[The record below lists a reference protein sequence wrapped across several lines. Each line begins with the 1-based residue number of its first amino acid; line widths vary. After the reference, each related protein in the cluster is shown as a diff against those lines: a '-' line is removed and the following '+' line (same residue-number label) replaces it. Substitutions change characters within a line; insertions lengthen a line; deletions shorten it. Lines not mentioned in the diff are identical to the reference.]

1 CSAVPSDKPQR
12 QRENSRARQEAAIA
26 AAAQQK
32 RRTRIILGVVAAL
45 ALGGAA
51 VFAMQGGDDGGT
63 TTEATDTATSTTV
76 KGATTTTLLAGDPET
91 CPPAEGTTERFLS
104 FSKAPK
110 MCIDEDKTYTAL
122 LKTDL
127 GDIEIALRTKD
138 APKTVNNFVFLARN
152 KFYDGVVF
160 HRVVTDFMDQTGDPE
175 GTGRGGPGY
184 KFDDEVPSGYTY
196 KAGDVAMANSGPN
209 TNGSQ
214 FFLVASDNGAKALTA
229 SYSPFGTVTKGIDVV
244 TAINNDGS
252 PDQAGTPKVLHK
264 ITSVT
269 ITEE

>member
-1 CSAVPSDKPQR
+1 MPSEKRQR

-26 AAAQQK
+26 AAAQAK
-32 RRTRIILGVVAAL
+32 RRTRVILVVL
-45 ALGGAA
+45 AVAVFGGAIA
-51 VFAMQGGDDGGT
+51 FAMAGGDDDGGKKS
-63 TTEATDTATSTTV
+63 ASTSTTR
-76 KGATTTTLLAGDPET
+76 KGATTTTLPQGDPET
-91 CPPAEGTTERFLS
+91 CPPAEGTAERFVS
-104 FSKAPK
+104 FPKAPK
-110 MCIDEDKTYTAL
+110 MCIDESKTYTAL
-122 LKTDL
+122 VKTDV
-127 GDIEIALRTKD
+127 GDITIALRAKD

-152 KFYDGVVF
+152 KFYDGIVF

-184 KFDDEVPSGYTY
+184 QFDDEVPDGYTY
-196 KAGDVAMANSGPN
+196 KAGDVAMANSGPD

-229 SYSPFGTVTKGIDVV
+229 SYSPFGTVTKGMDVV

-252 PDQAGTPKVLHK
+252 PDQAGTPKVQHK
-264 ITSVT
+264 IVSVT

>member
-1 CSAVPSDKPQR
+1 MIAGGVVVLMLVVTV
-12 QRENSRARQEAAIA
+12 AIA
-26 AAAQQK
+26 
-32 RRTRIILGVVAAL
+32 
-45 ALGGAA
+45 
-51 VFAMQGGDDGGT
+51 MSGGDD
-63 TTEATDTATSTTV
+63 DDSKTA
-76 KGATTTTLLAGDPET
+76 ATTTTTAKGVTTTTLVQGDPES
-91 CPPAEGTTERFLS
+91 CPPADGTAARFVS
-104 FSKAPK
+104 FAKAPK

-122 LKTDL
+122 VKTDV
-127 GDIEIALRTKD
+127 GDITIELRTKD

-152 KFYDGVVF
+152 QFFDGIVF

-184 KFDDEVPSGYTY
+184 KFDDEIPSGYSY
-196 KAGDVAMANSGPN
+196 KKGDVAMANSGPN

-214 FFLVASDNGAKALTA
+214 FFLIASDNGAKALTP
-229 SYSPFGTVTKGIDVV
+229 SYSPFGTVTKGMDVV

-264 ITSVT
+264 IVSVT

>member
-1 CSAVPSDKPQR
+1 MPSEKRQR
-12 QRENSRARQEAAIA
+12 QRENSRARQEAAA
-26 AAAQQK
+26 AAAAK
-32 RRTRIILGVVAAL
+32 SKLRFRLVAGVVL
-45 ALGGAA
+45 AVLIVGTLVIAS
-51 VFAMQGGDDGGT
+51 MGGDDDGVETNASGT
-63 TTEATDTATSTTV
+63 TVTTE
-76 KGATTTTLLAGDPET
+76 KGATTTTLLAGDPES
-91 CPPAEGTTERFLS
+91 CPPAEGTSERFLT
-104 FSKAPK
+104 FEKPPK
-110 MCIDEDKTYTAL
+110 MCIDEAKTYTAL
-122 LKTDL
+122 VKTDV
-127 GDIEIALRTKD
+127 GDITIALRAKE

-184 KFDDEVPSGYTY
+184 KFEDEVPDGYTY
-196 KAGDVAMANSGPN
+196 KAGDVAMANSGPD

-214 FFLVASDNGAKALTA
+214 FFLVASDNGAKALTP
-229 SYSPFGTVTKGIDVV
+229 SYSPFGTVTKGMDVV

-264 ITSVT
+264 IISVT

>member
-1 CSAVPSDKPQR
+1 MVVLGGL
-12 QRENSRARQEAAIA
+12 AAIA
-26 AAAQQK
+26 M
-32 RRTRIILGVVAAL
+32 TGS
-45 ALGGAA
+45 
-51 VFAMQGGDDGGT
+51 DDSDT
-63 TTEATDTATSTTV
+63 NASATATTRKGASTTV
-76 KGATTTTLLAGDPET
+76 AQGAVGDPET
-91 CPPAEGTTERFLS
+91 CPPTEGTTKRFTS
-104 FSKAPK
+104 FEKAPK
-110 MCIDEDKTYTAL
+110 MCIDEDKSYTAL
-122 LKTDL
+122 VKTDL
-127 GDIEIALRTKD
+127 GDITIELRTKD

-152 KFYDGVVF
+152 RFYDGVVF

-184 KFDDEVPSGYTY
+184 QFDDEIPDGYTY
-196 KAGDVAMANSGPN
+196 KAGDVAMANSGAN

-229 SYSPFGTVTKGIDVV
+229 SYSPFGTVTKGMDVV

-264 ITSVT
+264 IVSVT